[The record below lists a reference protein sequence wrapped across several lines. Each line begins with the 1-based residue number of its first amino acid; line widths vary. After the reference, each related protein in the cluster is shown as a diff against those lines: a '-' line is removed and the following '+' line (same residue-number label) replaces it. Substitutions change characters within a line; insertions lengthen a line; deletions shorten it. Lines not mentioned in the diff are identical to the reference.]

1 MSEKSAWPLI
11 GHELAKSVMNWI
23 FPIKKHIIPILMS
36 GLAVEVLDP
45 LLVSL
50 LSTGEHNEADVDR
63 LRQHLQIS
71 VSPPMHIT
79 RSFEDIAQ
87 QLACDRYTVRPIL
100 DGSEVQ
106 MPVDANADND
116 ILWPSI
122 LIGSDT
128 FNRVCINPIG

>member
-23 FPIKKHIIPILMS
+23 FPM
-36 GLAVEVLDP
+36 
-45 LLVSL
+45 
-50 LSTGEHNEADVDR
+50 TGEYNEADVDR

-128 FNRVCINPIG
+128 FNRVCINQIG